1 MAFIIL
7 ERKGNKNHN
16 KKQTNVRIL
25 LTTAIGFVIMMLQRV
40 LKRGIVMPE
49 NRIYFCVDMKS
60 FFASVECAE
69 RGLNPFETNLVV
81 ADETRGGGTIC
92 LAITPA
98 MKALGVKNRCRLYE
112 IPKDIKYITAM
123 PSMKKYIQ
131 YNGDIY
137 WDNTKPNGTMRK
149 LCDVTKLHSLG
160 WKHSIEIDE
169 GISRLY
175 DWYLKN

>member
-1 MAFIIL
+1 MA
-7 ERKGNKNHN
+7 
-16 KKQTNVRIL
+16 
-25 LTTAIGFVIMMLQRV
+25 
-40 LKRGIVMPE
+40 E

-81 ADETRGGGTIC
+81 ADESRGCGTIC
-92 LAITPA
+92 LAISPA

-137 WDNTKPNGTMRK
+137 DIYLDYMSPQDIHVYSIDESF
-149 LCDVTKLHSLG
+149 LDVT
-160 WKHSIEIDE
+160 D
-169 GISRLY
+169 
-175 DWYLKN
+175 YLKMYHKSPRQFARLLINEI